1 MNDRLSRRQA
11 LTRLAAGTVGA
22 ALGSCGVP
30 TLAEGRGGRVDAP
43 DAIASGLAHTTAPG
57 DIRFGYAAITWGG
70 NDEQAIAD
78 ISSVGFRG
86 IQLRSNVLETYGQRP
101 AALRDLL
108 AQHKLPMVALSSG
121 NLRLD
126 PSMQA
131 DEIAKHARHAQFV
144 RDAGGL
150 FLQVID
156 ERPKERPIERADY
169 PRLGRLLTE
178 LGKRT
183 ADLGIPLAY
192 HHHMNSLGERPDEIA
207 HILEATDGRYVKL
220 LLDVAHWKQG
230 GGDPVKAVRDYADR
244 LGFLHIKD
252 VQSPIPGATGDLSRS
267 YRFVELGRGSV
278 DLKGVFAAL
287 AAVRFSGWA
296 IVELDRVP
304 DPDRTPKQAAEMNRQ
319 YLVGRGM
326 TI

>member
-1 MNDRLSRRQA
+1 M
-11 LTRLAAGTVGA
+11 
-22 ALGSCGVP
+22 
-30 TLAEGRGGRVDAP
+30 
-43 DAIASGLAHTTAPG
+43 
-57 DIRFGYAAITWGG
+57 GG

-78 ISSVGFRG
+78 IAAVGFRG
-86 IQLRSNVLETYGQRP
+86 IQLRSNVLEKYGQRP
-101 AALRDLL
+101 AALRELL
-108 AQHKLPMVALSSG
+108 AQHNLPMIALSSG

-126 PSMQA
+126 PSVQA
-131 DEIAKHARHAQFV
+131 DEIKKHTTHAQFV
-144 RDAGGL
+144 RDVGGL

-156 ERPKERPIERADY
+156 ERPKGRTVARDDY

-207 HILEATDGRYVKL
+207 PILEATDARYVKL
-220 LLDVAHWKQG
+220 LLDVAHWQQG
-230 GGDPVKAVRDYADR
+230 GGDPVKAVHDYGDR

-252 VQSPIPGATGDLSRS
+252 VESPVPGATGDLSRS

-287 AAVRFSGWA
+287 ADVRFRGWG

-304 DPDRTPKQAAEMNRQ
+304 DPERTPKESAAMNKN
-319 YLVGRGM
+319 YLEGSLGF
-326 TI
+326 TL

>member
-1 MNDRLSRRQA
+1 MPAFFR
-11 LTRLAAGTVGA
+11 
-22 ALGSCGVP
+22 
-30 TLAEGRGGRVDAP
+30 RGGALAP
-43 DAIASGLAHTTAPG
+43 PVG
-57 DIRFGYAAITWGG
+57 DIQFGYAAITWGG

-78 ISSVGFRG
+78 IGSVGFRG
-86 IQLRSNVLETYGQRP
+86 IQLRSGVLEKYGQRP
-101 AALRDLL
+101 TELQRLL
-108 AQHKLPMVALSSG
+108 AKHDLPMIALSSG

-126 PSMQA
+126 PTVRT
-131 DEIAKHARHAQFV
+131 DELKKHTAHAQFV
-144 RDAGGL
+144 RHVGGV

-156 ERPKERPIERADY
+156 ERPKGRTIERDDY
-169 PRLGRLLTE
+169 TQMGRLLNE

-207 HILEATDGRYVKL
+207 PILDATDARYVKL

-252 VQSPIPGATGDLSRS
+252 VESPVPGATGDLSRS

-278 DLKGVFAAL
+278 DLKAVFAAL
-287 AAVRFSGWA
+287 ADVRFRGWA

-304 DPDRTPKQAAEMNRQ
+304 DPNRTPKESALMNKQ
-319 YLVGRGM
+319 YIEGTLGF

>member
-1 MNDRLSRRQA
+1 MTDELSRRQA
-11 LTRLAAGTVGA
+11 LTRIGAAGVGT
-22 ALGSCGVP
+22 ALALV
-30 TLAEGRGGRVDAP
+30 GRGGSSAF
-43 DAIASGLAHTTAPG
+43 AHARISSG

-78 ISSVGFRG
+78 IASVGFRG
-86 IQLRSNVLETYGQRP
+86 IQLRATVLAKYGQRP
-101 AALRDLL
+101 GALRELL
-108 AQHKLPMVALSSG
+108 AKHDLPMIALSSG

-126 PSMQA
+126 PAVQA
-131 DEIAKHARHAQFV
+131 DEIKTHMANAQFV
-144 RDAGGL
+144 REVGGL

-156 ERPKERPIERADY
+156 ERPKGRAVERDDY

-183 ADLGIPLAY
+183 ADLGVSLAY

-207 HILEATDGRYVKL
+207 PILDATDARYVKL
-220 LLDVAHWKQG
+220 LLDVAHWQQG

-252 VQSPIPGATGDLSRS
+252 VESPIPGATGDLSRS

-278 DLKGVFAAL
+278 DLKAVFAAL
-287 AAVRFSGWA
+287 ADVRFKGWA

-304 DPDRTPKQAAEMNRQ
+304 DPNRTPKESALINKQ
-319 YLVGRGM
+319 YLEGALGFTV
-326 TI
+326 